1 MLNMRAFYGK
11 NVKKMFPKDSKKS
24 YFAVDFVPCRRHDGK
39 DGKASYLF
47 YYVRHPETGK
57 LVRFKIMLDKYKKG
71 VERDFMAAQISANVY
86 NNYLKGITPFTAPS
100 VGRTATPLKAVIG
113 RYKTYIK
120 KLEQKQAM
128 SEKTRIDYFSRISI
142 FEEWLEDRHY
152 NNKKVYELN
161 TAMATDFLDYILL
174 DRETTTLTRNNYR
187 TWMSAFCS
195 WLVEKEYL
203 TDNPIAKIPILPVKE
218 KFREPLSVPDVKR
231 MSQHL
236 QRTDKRFLLA
246 CYFEYYTMIRPIEL
260 VKIRVRDIQLHDQT
274 VFVPSM
280 VSKNR
285 KNGRVPLHDKIVK
298 LMLDLDVFS
307 HPGKSY
313 LFGKQ
318 FIPSDERARSSIFRD
333 RFFKLREELGF
344 PSCYMFYSLKDTGI
358 IDHGEKLGV
367 ISARDQARHSSVE
380 VTNLYMKRRSGYVN
394 EAAKHFDGDL

>member
-1 MLNMRAFYGK
+1 M
-11 NVKKMFPKDSKKS
+11 
-24 YFAVDFVPCRRHDGK
+24 DFVPCRRHDGA
-39 DGKASYLF
+39 DGKDSYLS
-47 YYVRHPETGK
+47 YYVRNPDSGK
-57 LVRFKIMLDKYKKG
+57 LVRFKIMLNKYQEG
-71 VERDFMAAQISANVY
+71 AERDFMAAQISANVY
-86 NNYLKGITPFTAPS
+86 NNFLKGITPFTAPS
-100 VGRTATPLKAVIG
+100 VGRTATPMKAVIG

-120 KLEQKQAM
+120 KLEQKGAM
-128 SEKTRIDYFSRISI
+128 SEKTRIDYFSKLKI
-142 FEEWLEDRHY
+142 FEEWLDDRHY
-152 NNKKVYELN
+152 GGKKVYELD
-161 TAMATDFLDYILL
+161 TALVTDFLDYILL
-174 DRETTTLTRNNYR
+174 DRETSTLTRNNYR

-195 WLVEKEYL
+195 WLVEKQYL
-203 TDNPIAKIPILPVKE
+203 SDNPTGKIPILPVKE
-218 KFREPLSVPDVKR
+218 KFREPLSVSDVKR
-231 MSQHL
+231 MSAHL

-260 VKIRVRDIQLHDQT
+260 VKIRVRDIQLQDQT
-274 VFVPSM
+274 VFVPSS

-285 KNGRVPLHDKIVK
+285 KDGRVPLHDKIVK

-318 FIPSDERARSSIFRD
+318 MSPSEERARSNIFRD
-333 RFFKLREELGF
+333 RFVKLREELGF

-394 EAAKHFDGDL
+394 EAAKHFEGDL

>member
-1 MLNMRAFYGK
+1 MFSKNSKNCYLN
-11 NVKKMFPKDSKKS
+11 
-24 YFAVDFVPCRRHDGK
+24 VDFIPCRRHDGE
-39 DGKASYLF
+39 DGKDSYLF
-47 YYVRHPETGK
+47 YYVRNPESGK
-57 LVRFKIMLDKYKKG
+57 LVRFKIMLNRYLKG
-71 VERDFMAAQISANVY
+71 AERDFMAAQISANVY
-86 NNYLKGITPFTAPS
+86 NNFMKGINPFTAPS
-100 VGRTATPLKAVIG
+100 VGRTATPLMTVIG

-120 KLEQKQAM
+120 KLEQKGGM
-128 SEKTRIDYFSRISI
+128 SEKTRIDYYSRLNI

-152 NNKKVYELN
+152 NNKKVYELD
-161 TAMATDFLDYILL
+161 TALATDFLDYILL
-174 DRETTTLTRNNYR
+174 DRETSTLTRNNYR
-187 TWMSAFCS
+187 TWMSAFCT
-195 WLVEKEYL
+195 WLVEKQYL
-203 TDNPIAKIPILPVKE
+203 SDNPISKIPILPVKE

-231 MSQHL
+231 MSAHL
-236 QRTDKRFLLA
+236 RQTDKRFLLA

-260 VKIRVRDIQLHDQT
+260 VKIRVRDIQLQDQT

-298 LMLDLDVFS
+298 LMLELEVFS
-307 HPGKSY
+307 HSGRSY

-318 FIPSDERARSSIFRD
+318 FIPSEERARSDIFRN
-333 RFFKLREELGF
+333 RFAKLREELGF
-344 PSCYMFYSLKDTGI
+344 PPYYMFYSLKDTGI

>member
-1 MLNMRAFYGK
+1 
-11 NVKKMFPKDSKKS
+11 MFPKNPKNCYSN
-24 YFAVDFVPCRRHDGK
+24 VDFVPCRRHDGA
-39 DGKASYLF
+39 DGKDSYLS
-47 YYVRHPETGK
+47 YYVRNPDSGK
-57 LVRFKIMLDKYKKG
+57 LVRFKIMLNKYQEG
-71 VERDFMAAQISANVY
+71 AERDFMAAQISANVY
-86 NNYLKGITPFTAPS
+86 NNFLKGITPFTAPS
-100 VGRTATPLKAVIG
+100 VGRTATPMKAVIG

-120 KLEQKQAM
+120 KLEQKGAM
-128 SEKTRIDYFSRISI
+128 SEKTRIDYFSKLKI
-142 FEEWLEDRHY
+142 FEEWLDDRHY
-152 NNKKVYELN
+152 GGKKVYELD
-161 TAMATDFLDYILL
+161 TALVTDFLDYILL
-174 DRETTTLTRNNYR
+174 DRETSTLTRNNYR

-195 WLVEKEYL
+195 WLVEKQYL
-203 TDNPIAKIPILPVKE
+203 SDNPTGKIPILPVKE
-218 KFREPLSVPDVKR
+218 KFREPLSVSDVKR
-231 MSQHL
+231 MSAHL

-260 VKIRVRDIQLHDQT
+260 VKIRVRDIQLQDQT
-274 VFVPSM
+274 VFVPSS

-285 KNGRVPLHDKIVK
+285 KDGRVPLHDKIVK

-318 FIPSDERARSSIFRD
+318 MSPSEERARSNIFRD
-333 RFFKLREELGF
+333 RFVKLREELGF

-394 EAAKHFDGDL
+394 EAAKHFEGDL